1 MVISVFATL
10 EVLFRPEEEKEGN
23 PVEVTDGDVSWGGAL
38 VGGIEGLDDVDWE
51 RPHLGRSRTFL
62 LIGHQLAS
70 QVKVYFSCT
79 VVSGVVGPHRREDL
93 ANWSGGIA
101 RSIASW

>member
-1 MVISVFATL
+1 MISVFATL

-51 RPHLGRSRTFL
+51 RPHSNLTSDRTP
-62 LIGHQLAS
+62 
-70 QVKVYFSCT
+70 
-79 VVSGVVGPHRREDL
+79 SGVPDESRVFPCGCVRGRWYPRMKIFDQ
-93 ANWSGGIA
+93 WSGGIA
-101 RSIASW
+101 RPIDS